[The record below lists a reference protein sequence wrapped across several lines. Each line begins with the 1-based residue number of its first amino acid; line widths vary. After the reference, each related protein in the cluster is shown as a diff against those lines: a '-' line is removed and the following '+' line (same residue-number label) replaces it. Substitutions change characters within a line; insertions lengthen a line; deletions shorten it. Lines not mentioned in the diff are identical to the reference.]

1 METTV
6 GTQGSWQIA
15 PSQAETWG
23 DPGAGGARELGSRGE
38 DAAVRSLERRG
49 WEVVERNWRCQLGE
63 VDIVARDPD
72 GQLALVEVKTRSR
85 PQGAPD
91 PHA

>member
-23 DPGAGGARELGSRGE
+23 DPGAGGARAGRRRKQGNPQTLAVPR
-38 DAAVRSLERRG
+38 AAARPKSAPNL
-49 WEVVERNWRCQLGE
+49 RNLRFPF
-63 VDIVARDPD
+63 VDDQTSKPPNF
-72 GQLALVEVKTRSR
+72 QTSNKE
-85 PQGAPD
+85 
-91 PHA
+91 